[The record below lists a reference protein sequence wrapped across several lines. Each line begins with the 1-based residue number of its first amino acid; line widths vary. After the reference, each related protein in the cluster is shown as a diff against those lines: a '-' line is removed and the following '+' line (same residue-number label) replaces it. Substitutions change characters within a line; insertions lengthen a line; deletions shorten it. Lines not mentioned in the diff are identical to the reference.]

1 MGSAERIRDL
11 LGPEGAKRIEEAVA
25 RAEAGTSGEIVPY
38 IAWQSDSYPEA
49 HWQGAALGAAG
60 ACLAVF
66 LFDRYNPLWHPLGFI
81 LAGVLAGAAL
91 GALAG
96 RFLPPLRRRLIGRER
111 LGAMV
116 QRRAHEVFLHQEL
129 FKTAERTGILLFVSL
144 FERQAAVVADS
155 GISAKVAAGDWDRA
169 AALIADGARDNALP
183 EGLAGAAGLCH
194 EVLLKAGFTARAG
207 DRNELPDRPAV
218 DGEAS

>member
-1 MGSAERIRDL
+1 MGTAERIKAL
-11 LGPEGAKRIEEAVA
+11 LGPEGLASIEQAVA
-25 RAEAGTSGEIVPY
+25 RAEAGTSGEIVPF

-49 HWQGAALGAAG
+49 PWQGAALGATA

-66 LFDRYNPLWHPLGFI
+66 LFDRYNPLWHPLGLI
-81 LAGVLAGAAL
+81 LAAVLAGAAL

-96 RFLPPLRRRLIGRER
+96 RFLGPLRRRLVGRQR
-111 LGAMV
+111 LEAMV

-144 FERQAAVVADS
+144 FERRAAVVADS
-155 GISAKVAAGDWDRA
+155 GINAKVAAGDWDRA
-169 AALIADGARDNALP
+169 AALIASGARDGALA
-183 EGLAGAAGLCH
+183 EGLVQAAGLCH
-194 EVLLKAGFTARAG
+194 EGMLQAGFTARPG

-218 DGEAS
+218 DGEAA